1 MTKPLKE
8 SDFSSHTPMMRQYLT
23 IKAEFPHI
31 LIFYR
36 MGDFYELFFDDAR
49 KASDLLDISLT
60 ARGKT
65 GGNAIPMAG
74 VPYHAVENYLAKLV
88 ALGESVAICEQIGD
102 PATSKGPVERKV
114 VRVITPG
121 TVSDEALLTDK
132 QDNLIVAI
140 VDNQSPHAKLKTSS
154 APAFGL
160 AYLDMASGRF
170 VLTEPQTNE
179 QLQAELQ
186 RLSPAELLYSE
197 SLQDFSLIENRKGLR
212 RRPEWEFDL
221 DTAIS
226 LLNKQFDTKELT
238 GFGVDDKPL
247 GLAAAG
253 CLFQYVK
260 DTQRTALPHIR
271 SIICESANKGVVL
284 DAATRRNLE
293 LTQNL
298 QGGLDNT
305 LAAILDKSS
314 TPMGSRLLKRW
325 LHFPLRDLTVLNNR
339 HNTVSDI
346 IALDLI
352 TPIQPLLKGLGDIE
366 RIVSRIALGSARP
379 RDFARLRHA
388 LQQLPELQ
396 DQLPSGLQNESQ
408 SELPQSPV
416 NYLTT
421 IAQQS
426 QPMPQLQALLE
437 HAIIENPPVLIRDGG
452 VIAPGYNSELD
463 VLRDLS
469 DGATEFLAQLEQRE
483 KERTGIH
490 SLKVGYNRVHGFF
503 IEMSRT
509 AAVDAPDDYIRR
521 QTLKNN
527 ERFITE
533 ELKQHEEKV
542 LSAQSKFLALEK
554 SLYQELFDKVLPDLA
569 QLQQLS
575 QAIAELDVLTTF
587 AERALA
593 LNYVKPNVV
602 EKPGISIDA
611 GRHVVVEQMTKDA
624 FIANPVSLTQQR
636 KMLIITGPNMG
647 GKSTYMRQTALIV
660 LLAHIGCYVP
670 ADSATIGLVDRIFTR
685 IGASDD
691 LASGRSTFM
700 VEMTETANILHN
712 ATDKSLVL
720 LDEIGRGTSTYDGLS
735 LAWACAEML
744 ALKTK
749 AFTLFATHYFEL
761 TMLADQIPT
770 LANVHLDAMEHDDNI
785 VFMHAI
791 QEGAASKS
799 FGLQVAQLAGVPKMV
814 IKRAKQKLSELEQ
827 QQNPTLLST
836 TPVQSDAFEQL
847 SFASNEHPALTTL
860 IDTDVNEL
868 SPRQALDLLF
878 ALKEQL

>member
-1 MTKPLKE
+1 MKDL
-8 SDFSSHTPMMRQYLT
+8 SQHTPMMRQYLT
-23 IKAEFPHI
+23 IKAEFPST

-36 MGDFYELFFDDAR
+36 MGDFYELFFDDAK

-74 VPYHAVENYLAKLV
+74 VPYHSIENYLVKLV
-88 ALGESVAICEQIGD
+88 QLGESVAICEQIGD

-114 VRVITPG
+114 VRIITPG
-121 TVSDEALLTDK
+121 TVTDEALLVDR
-132 QDNLIVAI
+132 QDNLIVALFE
-140 VDNQSPHAKLKTSS
+140 NLQSNKKSS
-154 APAFGL
+154 DPQFGL
-160 AYLDMASGRF
+160 AYLDIASGRF
-170 VLTEPQTNE
+170 VLTEPQTSE

-197 SLQDFSLIENRKGLR
+197 TFSDFQLIEQYKGLR

-221 DTAIS
+221 QTAIS
-226 LLNKQFDTKELT
+226 LLNKQFGTKELS
-238 GFGVDDKPL
+238 GFGVENKSL

-260 DTQRTALPHIR
+260 DTQRTSLPHIR
-271 SIICESANKGVVL
+271 AIISESATKGVVL

-298 QGGLDNT
+298 QGGIDNT
-305 LAAILDKSS
+305 LADIIDKSS

-325 LHFPLRDLTVLNNR
+325 LHFPLRDLKILTNR
-339 HNTVSDI
+339 QNATEQI
-346 IALDLI
+346 IENELYLA
-352 TPIQPLLKGLGDIE
+352 IQPVFKGLGDIE

-379 RDFARLRHA
+379 RDFARLRFA
-388 LQQLPELQ
+388 LQQLPQLQ
-396 DQLPSGLQNESQ
+396 TILAQTEAGYIQQLSQ
-408 SELPQSPV
+408 SCLPLTNIQS
-416 NYLTT
+416 
-421 IAQQS
+421 
-426 QPMPQLQALLE
+426 LLE
-437 HAIIENPPVLIRDGG
+437 CAIIENPPVLIRDGG
-452 VIAPGYNSELD
+452 VIAPGYDAELD
-463 VLRDLS
+463 RLRDLS
-469 DGATEFLAQLEQRE
+469 QGAKNFLAELEQRE
-483 KERTGIH
+483 RDRTGIQT
-490 SLKVGYNRVHGFF
+490 LKVGYNKVHGFF
-503 IEMSRT
+503 IEISRN
-509 AAVDAPDDYIRR
+509 AANEVPDNYIRR

-533 ELKQHEEKV
+533 ELKEHEHEV
-542 LSAQSKFLALEK
+542 LSAQSQFLALEK
-554 SLYQELFDKVLPDLA
+554 RLYQALFEQILPELPR
-569 QLQQLS
+569 LQTLS

-587 AERALA
+587 AERAISLH
-593 LNYVKPNVV
+593 YVKPTLS
-602 EKPGISIDA
+602 ETAGINIDA
-611 GRHVVVEQMTKDA
+611 GRHPVVEQMTAEA
-624 FIANPVSLTQQR
+624 FIANPVVLTDQR

-660 LLAHIGCYVP
+660 LLAHVGSFVP
-670 ADSATIGLVDRIFTR
+670 ADTAHIGLVDRIFTR

-761 TMLADQIPT
+761 TLLAQNIDN
-770 LANVHLDAMEHDDNI
+770 LANVHLDAMEHDDSI
-785 VFMHAI
+785 IFMHAI

-799 FGLQVAQLAGVPKMV
+799 FGLQVAQLAGVPKGV
-814 IKRAKQKLSELEQ
+814 IKRAKQRLNELETQ
-827 QQNPTLLST
+827 QAPTILPEKSA
-836 TPVQSDAFEQL
+836 SFEQL
-847 SFASNEHPALTTL
+847 SLVADDHPA
-860 IDTDVNEL
+860 IDTLRSLDVNNL

-878 ALKEQL
+878 ELKEKI

>member
-1 MTKPLKE
+1 MTTAIKDL
-8 SDFSSHTPMMRQYLT
+8 SSHTPMMRQYLT

-36 MGDFYELFFDDAR
+36 MGDFYELFFDDAK

-121 TVSDEALLTDK
+121 TLTDEALLTDR

-140 VDNQSPHAKLKTSS
+140 VDNQSPQAKLKTSS

-170 VLTEPQTNE
+170 VLTEPQTSE

-197 SLQDFSLIENRKGLR
+197 SIQDFSLIEQRKGLR

-221 DTAIS
+221 DTAIK
-226 LLNKQFDTKELT
+226 LLNTQFETKELT

-271 SIICESANKGVVL
+271 AIICESANKGVVL

-298 QGGLDNT
+298 QGGFDNT
-305 LAAILDKSS
+305 LASILDKSS

-325 LHFPLRDLTVLNNR
+325 LHFPLRDLTVLHNR
-339 HNTVSDI
+339 QNTVSDI

-352 TPIQPLLKGLGDIE
+352 TPIQPILKGLGDIE

-396 DQLPSGLQNESQ
+396 NELQSGSQNELPSESPE
-408 SELPQSPV
+408 SAT
-416 NYLTT
+416 NYLNT

-426 QPMPQLQALLE
+426 QPMPALQGLLE

-483 KERTGIH
+483 KESTGIH
-490 SLKVGYNRVHGFF
+490 SLKVGYNKVHGFF

-509 AAVDAPDDYIRR
+509 AAANVPDNYIRR

-533 ELKQHEEKV
+533 ELKEHEHKV

-554 SLYQELFDKVLPDLA
+554 TLYQELFAKVMPDLA

-587 AERALA
+587 AERSLA
-593 LNYVKPNVV
+593 LNYVKPNLVK
-602 EKPGISIDA
+602 EAGISIDA
-611 GRHVVVEQMTKDA
+611 GRHVVVEQMTNNA
-624 FIANPVSLTQQR
+624 FIANPVLLTEQR

-670 ADSATIGLVDRIFTR
+670 ADSATIGVVDRIFTR

-712 ATDKSLVL
+712 ATDRSLVL

-761 TMLADQIPT
+761 TMLAEQIET
-770 LANVHLDAMEHDDNI
+770 LANVHLDAMEHDDKI
-785 VFMHAI
+785 VFMHAV

-799 FGLQVAQLAGVPKMV
+799 FGLQVAQLAGVPKLV
-814 IKRAKQKLSELEQ
+814 IKRAKQRLAELEQ
-827 QQNPTLLST
+827 QQAPTVLT
-836 TPVQSDAFEQL
+836 ATPIQSDAFEQL
-847 SFASNEHPALTTL
+847 SLAPDEHPVLTTL
-860 IDTDVNEL
+860 ADTDVNDL
-868 SPRQALDLLF
+868 SPRQALELLF
-878 ALKEQL
+878 SLKEHL

>member
-1 MTKPLKE
+1 
-8 SDFSSHTPMMRQYLT
+8 MMRQYLT

-36 MGDFYELFFDDAR
+36 MGDFYELFFDDAK

-121 TVSDEALLTDK
+121 TVSDEALLTDR

-140 VDNQSPHAKLKTSS
+140 VDNQSPQAKLKTNS

-170 VLTEPQTNE
+170 VLTEPQTTE

-197 SLQDFSLIENRKGLR
+197 SLQDFSLIEQRKGLR

-221 DTAIS
+221 ETATK
-226 LLNKQFDTKELT
+226 LLNKQFNTKELA
-238 GFGVDDKPL
+238 GFGVADKPL

-271 SIICESANKGVVL
+271 SIICESANTGVVL

-298 QGGLDNT
+298 QGGLENT
-305 LAAILDKSS
+305 LASILDKSS

-339 HNTVSDI
+339 QNTVNDI
-346 IALDLI
+346 IESDLI
-352 TPIQPLLKGLGDIE
+352 SPIQPILKGLGDIE
-366 RIVSRIALGSARP
+366 RIVSRIALRSARP

-388 LQQLPELQ
+388 LQQLPNLQEELVSEVSVSS
-396 DQLPSGLQNESQ
+396 PS
-408 SELPQSPV
+408 
-416 NYLTT
+416 YLNTL
-421 IAQQS
+421 AQQS
-426 QPMPQLQALLE
+426 KPMPELAALLE
-437 HAIIENPPVLIRDGG
+437 HAIVENPPVLIRDGG
-452 VIAPGYNSELD
+452 VIAPGYHSELD

-490 SLKVGYNRVHGFF
+490 SLKVGYNKVHGFF

-509 AAVDAPDDYIRR
+509 AAADVPDDYIRR

-533 ELKQHEEKV
+533 ELKEHEHKV

-554 SLYQELFDKVLPDLA
+554 VLYQELFDKVLPDLA
-569 QLQQLS
+569 ALQQLS
-575 QAIAELDVLTTF
+575 QAIAEIDVLTTF

-593 LNYVKPNVV
+593 LNYVKPSLVK
-602 EKPGISIDA
+602 EPGISIDA
-611 GRHVVVEQMTKDA
+611 GRHVVVEQMTQDA
-624 FIANPVSLTQQR
+624 FIANPVLLTEQR

-660 LLAHIGCYVP
+660 LLAHVGCFVP
-670 ADSATIGLVDRIFTR
+670 AERATIGLVDRIFTR

-761 TMLADQIPT
+761 TLLAEQIDS

-814 IKRAKQKLSELEQ
+814 IKRAKQRLSELEQ
-827 QQNPTLLST
+827 QQTPTLIAAAPL
-836 TPVQSDAFEQL
+836 QSDAFEQMSL
-847 SFASNEHPALTTL
+847 APDEHPALTTL
-860 IDTDVNEL
+860 ADTDVNDL

-878 ALKEQL
+878 AMKEQL

>member
-1 MTKPLKE
+1 
-8 SDFSSHTPMMRQYLT
+8 
-23 IKAEFPHI
+23 
-31 LIFYR
+31 
-36 MGDFYELFFDDAR
+36 MGDFYELFFDDAK

-88 ALGESVAICEQIGD
+88 QLGESVAICEQIGD

-121 TVSDEALLTDK
+121 TLSDEALLTDR

-140 VDNQSPHAKLKTSS
+140 VENHSKFKKSS
-154 APAFGL
+154 DADFGL

-170 VLTEPQTNE
+170 VITEPQTSE

-186 RLSPAELLYSE
+186 RLTPAELLFPETLNDMALVKKY
-197 SLQDFSLIENRKGLR
+197 KGLR
-212 RRPEWEFDL
+212 RRPEWEFDIE
-221 DTAIS
+221 TAIS
-226 LLNKQFDTKELT
+226 LLNKQFGTKELT
-238 GFGVDDKPL
+238 GFGVDDKLL
-247 GLAAAG
+247 GLSAAG

-271 SIICESANKGVVL
+271 AIISESASSGVVL

-298 QGGLDNT
+298 HGGTENT
-305 LAAILDKSS
+305 LAAVLDKSS

-325 LHFPLRDLTVLNNR
+325 LHFPLRDLTILNNR
-339 HNTVSDI
+339 YNAIEQILAT
-346 IALDLI
+346 DLHQE
-352 TPIQPLLKGLGDIE
+352 IQPILKGLGDIE

-379 RDFARLRHA
+379 RDFARLRYA
-388 LQQLPELQ
+388 LQQLPL
-396 DQLPSGLQNESQ
+396 LQNCILPAS
-408 SELPQSPV
+408 SGYINTLAELIQPIPV
-416 NYLTT
+416 IQN
-421 IAQQS
+421 
-426 QPMPQLQALLE
+426 LLE
-437 HAIIENPPVLIRDGG
+437 LAIVENPPVLIRDGG
-452 VIAPGYNSELD
+452 VIAPGYHQELD

-490 SLKVGYNRVHGFF
+490 SLKVGYNKVHGFF

-509 AAVDAPDDYIRR
+509 AAADVPDDYIRR

-533 ELKQHEEKV
+533 ELKEHEHKV
-542 LSAQSKFLALEK
+542 LSAQGKFLALEK
-554 SLYQELFDKVLPDLA
+554 RLYQELFDKILPELG
-569 QLQQLS
+569 QLQTLS
-575 QAIAELDVLTTF
+575 QAVAELDVLTNF
-587 AERALA
+587 AERAQT
-593 LNYVKPNVV
+593 LNYVRPVLSN
-602 EKPGISIDA
+602 ELGINIEA
-611 GRHVVVEQMTKDA
+611 GRHVVVEQMMSEA
-624 FIANPVSLTQQR
+624 FIANPVVLTEQR

-670 ADSATIGLVDRIFTR
+670 ANSAEIGMVDRIFTR

-712 ATDKSLVL
+712 ATDRSLVL

-744 ALKTK
+744 ALKTQ

-761 TMLADQIPT
+761 TLLADQITT
-770 LANVHLDAMEHDDNI
+770 LANVHLDAMEHNDNI
-785 VFMHAI
+785 IFMHAI

-799 FGLQVAQLAGVPKMV
+799 FGLQVAQLAGVPKTV
-814 IKRAKQKLSELEQ
+814 INRAKQRLSELENKQ
-827 QQNPTLLST
+827 APSILPEKSSN
-836 TPVQSDAFEQL
+836 FEQL
-847 SFASNEHPALTTL
+847 TLVADDHPALDTL
-860 IDTDVNEL
+860 RNINVDDIT
-868 SPRQALDLLF
+868 PKQALDLLF
-878 ALKEQL
+878 ELKAKL

>member
-1 MTKPLKE
+1 MTDL
-8 SDFSSHTPMMRQYLT
+8 SSHTPMMRQYLT
-23 IKAEFPHI
+23 IKAEFPNI

-36 MGDFYELFFDDAR
+36 MGDFYELFFDDAK

-88 ALGESVAICEQIGD
+88 QLGESVAICEQIGD

-121 TVSDEALLTDK
+121 TLSDEALLTDR
-132 QDNLIVAI
+132 QDNLIIAI
-140 VDNQSPHAKLKTSS
+140 VENHSTSRKS
-154 APAFGL
+154 SDPAFGL

-170 VLTEPQTNE
+170 VITEPKTSE

-186 RLSPAELLYSE
+186 RLSPAELLYPE
-197 SLQDFSLIENRKGLR
+197 TLTDISLVNQYKGLR
-212 RRPEWEFDL
+212 RRPEWEFDIE
-221 DTAIS
+221 TAIS
-226 LLNKQFDTKELT
+226 LLNKQFGTKELT
-238 GFGVDDKPL
+238 GFGVDGKLL
-247 GLAAAG
+247 GLSAAG

-271 SIICESANKGVVL
+271 AIISESANLGVVL

-298 QGGLDNT
+298 QGDTTNT
-305 LAAILDKSS
+305 LAAVLDKSS

-325 LHFPLRDLTVLNNR
+325 LHFPLRDLTTLNNR
-339 HNTVSDI
+339 HNAIEQILATELHLDI
-346 IALDLI
+346 S
-352 TPIQPLLKGLGDIE
+352 PILKGLGDIE

-379 RDFARLRHA
+379 RDFARLRYA
-388 LQQLPELQ
+388 LQQLP
-396 DQLPSGLQNESQ
+396 SLQNCIPSTASGYIATLAKLIQ
-408 SELPQSPV
+408 PIP
-416 NYLTT
+416 T
-421 IAQQS
+421 IQN
-426 QPMPQLQALLE
+426 LLE
-437 HAIIENPPVLIRDGG
+437 QAIIDSPPVLIRDGG
-452 VIAPGYNSELD
+452 VIAPGYHQELD

-483 KERTGIH
+483 KERTGIL
-490 SLKVGYNRVHGFF
+490 SLKVGYNKVHGFF

-509 AAVDAPDDYIRR
+509 AAVDVPDDYIRR

-533 ELKQHEEKV
+533 ELKEHEHKV

-554 SLYQELFDKVLPDLA
+554 SLYQALFDKILPELA
-569 QLQQLS
+569 QLQTLS
-575 QAIAELDVLTTF
+575 QAIAELDVLTNF
-587 AERALA
+587 AERAQT
-593 LNYVKPNVV
+593 LNYVKPVLVN
-602 EKPGISIDA
+602 EAGISIDA
-611 GRHVVVEQMTKDA
+611 GRHVVVEQMTSDA
-624 FIANPVSLTQQR
+624 FIANPVVLTEQR

-670 ADSATIGLVDRIFTR
+670 ADAAKIGMVDRIFTR

-712 ATDKSLVL
+712 ATDRSLVL

-744 ALKTK
+744 AIKTQ
-749 AFTLFATHYFEL
+749 AFTLFASHYFEL
-761 TMLADQIPT
+761 TLLAEQIDS
-770 LANVHLDAMEHDDNI
+770 LANVHLDAVEHGDSI
-785 VFMHAI
+785 VFMHRV

-799 FGLQVAQLAGVPKMV
+799 FGLQVAQLAGVPKAV
-814 IKRAKQKLSELEQ
+814 IQRAKQRLHELENMQ
-827 QQNPTLLST
+827 APSIMNNEPQ
-836 TPVQSDAFEQL
+836 AFEQL
-847 SFASNEHPALTTL
+847 SLMEANHPV
-860 IDTDVNEL
+860 IDELNAVDINDL
-868 SPRQALDLLF
+868 SPKMALDLLYK
-878 ALKEQL
+878 LKEQL

>member
-1 MTKPLKE
+1 MTTATKDL
-8 SDFSSHTPMMRQYLT
+8 SSHTPMMRQYLT

-36 MGDFYELFFDDAR
+36 MGDFYELFFDDAK

-121 TVSDEALLTDK
+121 TVSDEALLTDR

-140 VDNQSPHAKLKTSS
+140 VDNQSPQAKLKTSS

-170 VLTEPQTNE
+170 VLTEPQTTE

-197 SLQDFSLIENRKGLR
+197 SLQDSSLLENRKGLR

-221 DTAIS
+221 ETAIS
-226 LLNKQFDTKELT
+226 LLNKQFDTKALT

-271 SIICESANKGVVL
+271 AIVCESANKGVVL

-305 LAAILDKSS
+305 LADILDKSS

-339 HNTVSDI
+339 QNTVSDI

-352 TPIQPLLKGLGDIE
+352 TPIQPLLKSLGDIE

-379 RDFARLRHA
+379 RDFARLRYA
-388 LQQLPELQ
+388 LQQMPY
-396 DQLPSGLQNESQ
+396 LQNELQNELQ
-408 SELPQSPV
+408 SEQTESPT
-416 NYLTT
+416 NYLNT

-426 QPMPQLQALLE
+426 QPMPELQALLE
-437 HAIIENPPVLIRDGG
+437 HAVVENPPVLIRDGG
-452 VIAPGYNSELD
+452 VIAPGYNAELD

-490 SLKVGYNRVHGFF
+490 SLKVGYNKVHGFF

-509 AAVDAPDDYIRR
+509 AAVDVPDDYIRR

-533 ELKQHEEKV
+533 ELKQHENKV

-554 SLYQELFDKVLPDLA
+554 VLYQELFDKVLPDLA

-593 LNYVKPNVV
+593 LNYVKPNLV
-602 EKPGISIDA
+602 EEPGISIDA
-611 GRHVVVEQMTKDA
+611 GRHVVVEQMTNDA
-624 FIANPVSLTQQR
+624 FIANPVLLTEQR

-670 ADSATIGLVDRIFTR
+670 ADNATIGLVDRIFTR

-761 TMLADQIPT
+761 TLLAEQIAT

-785 VFMHAI
+785 VFMHAV

-799 FGLQVAQLAGVPKMV
+799 FGLQVAQLAGVPKTV
-814 IKRAKQKLSELEQ
+814 IKRAKQRLSELEQ
-827 QQNPTLLST
+827 QQSPSIQ
-836 TPVQSDAFEQL
+836 PAPIQGDAFEQL
-847 SFASNEHPALTTL
+847 SLAPDEHTVLTTL
-860 IDTDVNEL
+860 HDTDVNEL

-878 ALKEQL
+878 SLKEQL

>member
-1 MTKPLKE
+1 MTDL
-8 SDFSSHTPMMRQYLT
+8 SQHTPMMRQYLT
-23 IKAEFPHI
+23 IKAEFPNI

-36 MGDFYELFFDDAR
+36 MGDFYELFFDDAK

-88 ALGESVAICEQIGD
+88 QLGESVAICEQIGD

-114 VRVITPG
+114 VRIITPG
-121 TVSDEALLTDK
+121 TVSDEALLMDR

-140 VDNQSPHAKLKTSS
+140 AENNSRSKKGSDPS
-154 APAFGL
+154 FGL
-160 AYLDMASGRF
+160 AYLDMTSGRF
-170 VLTEPQTNE
+170 VITEAQTNE

-186 RLSPAELLYSE
+186 RLAPAELLYPE
-197 SLQDFSLIENRKGLR
+197 TFSSAVDLKLYKGLR

-221 DTAIS
+221 ETSIS
-226 LLNKQFDTKELT
+226 LLNSQFGTKELT
-238 GFGVDDKPL
+238 GFGVSDKPL
-247 GLAAAG
+247 GLSAAG

-271 SIICESANKGVVL
+271 AIISESASAGVVL

-305 LAAILDKSS
+305 LAEILDKTS

-325 LHFPLRDLTVLNNR
+325 LHFPLRDLTVLTNR
-339 HNTVSDI
+339 QNAIEQLIDTDLHLDI
-346 IALDLI
+346 QSIF
-352 TPIQPLLKGLGDIE
+352 KGLGDIE
-366 RIVSRIALGSARP
+366 RIVSRVALGSARP
-379 RDFARLRHA
+379 RDFARLRFT
-388 LQQLPELQ
+388 LQALPELKSILSSCDTGYVQ
-396 DQLPSGLQNESQ
+396 SLSQLLQ
-408 SELPQSPV
+408 PIP
-416 NYLTT
+416 T
-421 IAQQS
+421 IQT
-426 QPMPQLQALLE
+426 LLE
-437 HAIIENPPVLIRDGG
+437 QAIIDNPPVLIRDGG
-452 VIAPGYNSELD
+452 VIAKGYNAELD

-469 DGATEFLAQLEQRE
+469 EGATEFLAQLEQKE
-483 KERTGIH
+483 KERTGIQ
-490 SLKVGYNRVHGFF
+490 SLKVGYNKVHGFF
-503 IEMSRT
+503 IEMSR
-509 AAVDAPDDYIRR
+509 AAANDVPDNYIRR

-533 ELKQHEEKV
+533 ELKAHEQKV
-542 LSAQSKFLALEK
+542 LSAQSQFLSLEK
-554 SLYQELFDKVLPDLA
+554 SLYQTLFEKIMPELA
-569 QLQQLS
+569 RLQSLS
-575 QAIAELDVLTTF
+575 QAIAELDVLTNL
-587 AERALA
+587 AERAIT
-593 LNYVKPNVV
+593 LNYVKPELV
-602 EKPGISIDA
+602 KQPGITIDA
-611 GRHVVVEQMTKDA
+611 GRHPVVEQMTSDA
-624 FIANPVSLTQQR
+624 FIANPVLLAEQR
-636 KMLIITGPNMG
+636 RMLIITGPNMG

-660 LLAHIGCYVP
+660 LLAHIGCFVP
-670 ADSATIGLVDRIFTR
+670 ANAAKIGLVDRIFTR

-761 TMLADQIPT
+761 TLLAQEIAT
-770 LANVHLDAMEHDDNI
+770 LANVHLDAMEHEDNI
-785 VFMHAI
+785 VFMHAV

-799 FGLQVAQLAGVPKMV
+799 FGLQVAQLAGVPKAV
-814 IKRAKQKLSELEQ
+814 INRAKQRLKELENQ
-827 QQNPTLLST
+827 QAPSIL
-836 TPVQSDAFEQL
+836 PVQSDRFEQL
-847 SFASNEHPALTTL
+847 SLVADDHPALDTL
-860 IDTDVNEL
+860 RNIDVNDL
-868 SPRQALDLLF
+868 SPKQALDLLF
-878 ALKEQL
+878 EVKKLL

>member
-1 MTKPLKE
+1 MTTATQ
-8 SDFSSHTPMMRQYLT
+8 DFSSHTPMMRQYLT
-23 IKAEFPHI
+23 IKAEFPNI

-36 MGDFYELFFDDAR
+36 MGDFYELFFDDAK

-88 ALGESVAICEQIGD
+88 KLGESIAICEQIGD

-114 VRVITPG
+114 VRIITPG
-121 TVSDEALLTDK
+121 TVSDEALLSDR

-140 VDNQSPHAKLKTSS
+140 AENNSRSKKASDPS
-154 APAFGL
+154 FGL
-160 AYLDMASGRF
+160 AYLDMTSGRF
-170 VLTEPQTNE
+170 VITEPQTSE

-186 RLSPAELLYSE
+186 RLSPAELLYPETLSTTQFVE
-197 SLQDFSLIENRKGLR
+197 QYKGLR
-212 RRPEWEFDL
+212 RRPEWEFDVETSL
-221 DTAIS
+221 S
-226 LLNKQFDTKELT
+226 LLNKQFGTKELT
-238 GFGVDDKPL
+238 GFGVDDKLL
-247 GLAAAG
+247 GISAAG

-271 SIICESANKGVVL
+271 AIVCESASSGVVL

-305 LAAILDKSS
+305 LASILDKSA

-325 LHFPLRDLTVLNNR
+325 LHFPLRDLAILANR
-339 HNTVSDI
+339 QDAIEQI
-346 IALDLI
+346 ISTDLHLDAQ
-352 TPIQPLLKGLGDIE
+352 PILKGFGDIE

-379 RDFARLRHA
+379 RDFARLRNA
-388 LQQLPELQ
+388 LQALPELQ
-396 DQLPSGLQNESQ
+396 IILSACTTGYVKALAKTMAPIPEIQN
-408 SELPQSPV
+408 
-416 NYLTT
+416 
-421 IAQQS
+421 
-426 QPMPQLQALLE
+426 LLE
-437 HAIIENPPVLIRDGG
+437 QSIVNNPPVLIRDGG
-452 VIAPGYNSELD
+452 VIAPGYNQELD

-483 KERTGIH
+483 KQRTGIH
-490 SLKVGYNRVHGFF
+490 SLKVGYNKVHGFF
-503 IEMSRT
+503 IEISRS
-509 AAVDAPDDYIRR
+509 AASEVPSNYIRR

-533 ELKQHEEKV
+533 ELKEHEHKV

-554 SLYQELFDKVLPDLA
+554 RLYQELFDKILPELA
-569 QLQQLS
+569 QLQTLS
-575 QAIAELDVLTTF
+575 QAIAEFDVLSNF
-587 AERALA
+587 AERSIS
-593 LNYVKPNVV
+593 LNYVKPELVNTA
-602 EKPGISIDA
+602 GINIDA
-611 GRHVVVEQMTKDA
+611 GRHPVVEQMTSDA
-624 FIANPVSLTQQR
+624 FIANPTALTEQR

-660 LLAHIGCYVP
+660 LLAHIGCFVP
-670 ADSATIGLVDRIFTR
+670 ADAAQIGLVDRIFTR

-761 TMLADQIPT
+761 TLLAQEISS
-770 LANVHLDAMEHDDNI
+770 LVNVHLDAMEHDDNI
-785 VFMHAI
+785 IFMHAV

-814 IKRAKQKLSELEQ
+814 INRAKQRLLELENQ
-827 QQNPTLLST
+827 ESPSILSAQT
-836 TPVQSDAFEQL
+836 ENFQQL
-847 SFASNEHPALTTL
+847 SLVADDHPALET
-860 IDTDVNEL
+860 IRNIDVNDL
-868 SPRQALDLLF
+868 SPKQALDLLF
-878 ALKEQL
+878 ELKSKL

>member
-1 MTKPLKE
+1 MTTATKDL
-8 SDFSSHTPMMRQYLT
+8 SSHTPMMRQYLT

-36 MGDFYELFFDDAR
+36 MGDFYELFFDDAK

-121 TVSDEALLTDK
+121 TVSDEALLTDR

-140 VDNQSPHAKLKTSS
+140 VDNQSPKAKLKTSS

-170 VLTEPQTNE
+170 VLTEPQTTE

-197 SLQDFSLIENRKGLR
+197 SLQDSSLLENRKGLR

-221 DTAIS
+221 ETAIS
-226 LLNKQFDTKELT
+226 LLNKQFDTKALT

-271 SIICESANKGVVL
+271 AIVCESANKGVVL

-305 LAAILDKSS
+305 LADILDKSS

-339 HNTVSDI
+339 QNTVSDI

-352 TPIQPLLKGLGDIE
+352 TPIQPLLKSLGDIE

-379 RDFARLRHA
+379 RDFARLRYA
-388 LQQLPELQ
+388 LQQMPY
-396 DQLPSGLQNESQ
+396 LQNELQNELQ
-408 SELPQSPV
+408 SEQTESPT
-416 NYLTT
+416 NYLNT

-426 QPMPQLQALLE
+426 QPMPELQALLE
-437 HAIIENPPVLIRDGG
+437 HAVVENPPVLIRDGG
-452 VIAPGYNSELD
+452 VIAPGYNAELD

-490 SLKVGYNRVHGFF
+490 SLKVGYNKVHGFF

-509 AAVDAPDDYIRR
+509 AAVDVPDDYIRR

-533 ELKQHEEKV
+533 ELKQHENKV

-554 SLYQELFDKVLPDLA
+554 VLYQELFDKVLPDLA

-593 LNYVKPNVV
+593 LNYVKPNLV
-602 EKPGISIDA
+602 EEPGISIDA
-611 GRHVVVEQMTKDA
+611 GRHVVVEQMTNDA
-624 FIANPVSLTQQR
+624 FIANPVLLTEQR

-670 ADSATIGLVDRIFTR
+670 ADNATIGLVDRIFTR

-761 TMLADQIPT
+761 TMLAEQIST

-785 VFMHAI
+785 VFMHAV

-799 FGLQVAQLAGVPKMV
+799 FGLQVAQLAGVPKTV
-814 IKRAKQKLSELEQ
+814 IKRAKQRLSELEQ
-827 QQNPTLLST
+827 QQSPSIQ
-836 TPVQSDAFEQL
+836 PASIQSDAFEQL
-847 SFASNEHPALTTL
+847 SLAPDEHSVLTTL
-860 IDTDVNEL
+860 HDTDINEL

-878 ALKEQL
+878 SLKEQL

>member
-1 MTKPLKE
+1 MTTAIQ
-8 SDFSSHTPMMRQYLT
+8 DFSTHTPMMRQYLT

-36 MGDFYELFFDDAR
+36 MGDFYELFFDDAK

-88 ALGESVAICEQIGD
+88 LLGESVAICEQIGD

-114 VRVITPG
+114 VRIITPG
-121 TVSDEALLTDK
+121 TVSDEALLTDR

-140 VDNQSPHAKLKTSS
+140 AENNSRSKKASDPS
-154 APAFGL
+154 FGL
-160 AYLDMASGRF
+160 AYLDMTSGRF
-170 VLTEPQTNE
+170 VITEPQTSE

-186 RLSPAELLYSE
+186 RLSPAELLYPETLSTMQYVE
-197 SLQDFSLIENRKGLR
+197 KYKGLR
-212 RRPEWEFDL
+212 RRPEWEFDIETSL
-221 DTAIS
+221 A
-226 LLNKQFDTKELT
+226 LLNKQFGTKELT
-238 GFGVDDKPL
+238 GFGVDNKLL
-247 GLAAAG
+247 GISAAG

-271 SIICESANKGVVL
+271 AIVSESANSGVVL

-298 QGGLDNT
+298 QGGIDNT
-305 LAAILDKSS
+305 LAAILDKSA

-325 LHFPLRDLTVLNNR
+325 LHFPLRDLTILTNR
-339 HNTVSDI
+339 QNAIEQI
-346 IALDLI
+346 ISTDLHLD
-352 TPIQPLLKGLGDIE
+352 TQPILKGFGDIE

-379 RDFARLRHA
+379 RDFARLRTT
-388 LQQLPELQ
+388 LQSLPELQ
-396 DQLPSGLQNESQ
+396 SHLSTYTTGYVKTLA
-408 SELPQSPV
+408 ELM
-416 NYLTT
+416 
-421 IAQQS
+421 A
-426 QPMPQLQALLE
+426 PMPKIQHLLE
-437 HAIIENPPVLIRDGG
+437 QAIVDNPPVLIRDGG
-452 VIAPGYNSELD
+452 VIAPGYHQELD

-503 IEMSRT
+503 IEISRS
-509 AAVDAPDDYIRR
+509 AANDVPDNYIRR

-533 ELKQHEEKV
+533 ELKEHEHKV

-554 SLYQELFDKVLPDLA
+554 RLYQELFDQVLPELA
-569 QLQQLS
+569 QLQTLS
-575 QAIAELDVLTTF
+575 QATAEFDVLTNF
-587 AERALA
+587 AERSIS
-593 LNYVKPNVV
+593 LNYVKPELV
-602 EKPGISIDA
+602 EATGINIDA
-611 GRHVVVEQMTKDA
+611 GRHPVVEQMTSDA
-624 FIANPVSLTQQR
+624 FIANPTVLTEQR

-660 LLAHIGCYVP
+660 LLAHIGCFVP
-670 ADSATIGLVDRIFTR
+670 ADAAKIGLVDRIFTR

-761 TMLADQIPT
+761 TMLAQEIST
-770 LANVHLDAMEHDDNI
+770 LENVHLDAMEHDDNI
-785 VFMHAI
+785 IFMHAI

-814 IKRAKQKLSELEQ
+814 INRAKQRLLELENQ
-827 QQNPTLLST
+827 ETPSIL
-836 TPVQSDAFEQL
+836 PVQDENFQQL
-847 SFASNEHPALTTL
+847 SLVVDDHPALDTL
-860 IDTDVNEL
+860 RSIDVNDL
-868 SPRQALDLLF
+868 SPKKALDLLF
-878 ALKEQL
+878 ELKEKL

>member
-1 MTKPLKE
+1 
-8 SDFSSHTPMMRQYLT
+8 MMRQYLT

-36 MGDFYELFFDDAR
+36 MGDFYELFFDDAK

-88 ALGESVAICEQIGD
+88 SLGESVAICEQVGD

-121 TVSDEALLTDK
+121 TVSDEALLTDR

-140 VDNQSPHAKLKTSS
+140 VDNQSPQAKLKTSS

-170 VLTEPQTNE
+170 VLTEPQTSE

-197 SLQDFSLIENRKGLR
+197 SIEDFSLIEQRKGLR

-221 DTAIS
+221 ETATN
-226 LLNKQFDTKELT
+226 LLNKQFNTKELT
-238 GFGVDDKPL
+238 GFGVADKPL

-271 SIICESANKGVVL
+271 SIICESANTGVVL

-298 QGGLDNT
+298 HGGLENT
-305 LAAILDKSS
+305 LASVLDKSS

-339 HNTVSDI
+339 QNTVSDI
-346 IALDLI
+346 IELDLI
-352 TPIQPLLKGLGDIE
+352 SAVQPLLKGLGDIE

-396 DQLPSGLQNESQ
+396 GELATSQPS
-408 SELPQSPV
+408 
-416 NYLTT
+416 YLHTLS
-421 IAQQS
+421 QQS
-426 QPMPQLQALLE
+426 QPIPELQALLE
-437 HAIIENPPVLIRDGG
+437 HAIVDNPPVLIRDGG

-483 KERTGIH
+483 KDRTGIH
-490 SLKVGYNRVHGFF
+490 SLKVGYNKVHGFF

-509 AAVDAPDDYIRR
+509 AAVDVPDDYIRR

-533 ELKQHEEKV
+533 ELKQHEHKV
-542 LSAQSKFLALEK
+542 LSAQSQFLALEK
-554 SLYQELFDKVLPDLA
+554 TLYQELFEKVLPDLA
-569 QLQQLS
+569 KLQQLS

-593 LNYVKPNVV
+593 LNYVKPTLV
-602 EKPGISIDA
+602 EEAGISIDA
-611 GRHVVVEQMTKDA
+611 GRHVVVEQMTSDA
-624 FIANPVSLTQQR
+624 FIANPVLLTDQR

-660 LLAHIGCYVP
+660 LLAHVGCFVP
-670 ADSATIGLVDRIFTR
+670 AESATIGLVDRIFTR

-761 TMLADQIPT
+761 TLLAEQIDS

-814 IKRAKQKLSELEQ
+814 IKRAKQRLSELEQ
-827 QQNPTLLST
+827 QQTPTLISA
-836 TPVQSDAFEQL
+836 TPLQSDAFEQL
-847 SFASNEHPALTTL
+847 TLAPDEHPALATL
-860 IDTDVNEL
+860 ADTDVNDL

-878 ALKEQL
+878 AMKEQL

>member
-1 MTKPLKE
+1 MTTAIKDL
-8 SDFSSHTPMMRQYLT
+8 SSHTPMMRQYLT

-36 MGDFYELFFDDAR
+36 MGDFYELFFDDAK

-121 TVSDEALLTDK
+121 TLSDEALLTDR

-140 VDNQSPHAKLKTSS
+140 VDNQSPQAKLKTSS

-170 VLTEPQTNE
+170 VLTEPQTSE

-197 SLQDFSLIENRKGLR
+197 SIQDFSLIEQRKGLR

-221 DTAIS
+221 DTAIK
-226 LLNKQFDTKELT
+226 LLNTQFETKELT

-271 SIICESANKGVVL
+271 AIICESANKGVVL

-298 QGGLDNT
+298 QGGFENT
-305 LAAILDKSS
+305 LASILDKSS

-325 LHFPLRDLTVLNNR
+325 LHFPLRDLTVLHNR
-339 HNTVSDI
+339 QNTVSDI

-352 TPIQPLLKGLGDIE
+352 TPVQPILKGLGDIE

-396 DQLPSGLQNESQ
+396 SELQTGSQNELPSESA
-408 SELPQSPV
+408 P
-416 NYLTT
+416 NYLST

-426 QPMPQLQALLE
+426 QPMPALQGLLE
-437 HAIIENPPVLIRDGG
+437 HAIIDNPPVLIRDGG

-483 KERTGIH
+483 KESTGIH
-490 SLKVGYNRVHGFF
+490 SLKVGYNKVHGFF

-509 AAVDAPDDYIRR
+509 AAANVPDNYIRR

-533 ELKQHEEKV
+533 ELKEHEHKV

-554 SLYQELFDKVLPDLA
+554 TLYQELFAKVMPDLA

-587 AERALA
+587 AERSLT
-593 LNYVKPNVV
+593 LNYIKPNLVK
-602 EKPGISIDA
+602 EAGISIDA
-611 GRHVVVEQMTKDA
+611 GRHVVVEQMTNNA
-624 FIANPVSLTQQR
+624 FIANPVLLTEQR

-670 ADSATIGLVDRIFTR
+670 ADSATIGVVDRIFTR

-712 ATDKSLVL
+712 ATDRSLVL

-761 TMLADQIPT
+761 TMLAEQIET
-770 LANVHLDAMEHDDNI
+770 LANVHLDAMEHDDKI
-785 VFMHAI
+785 VFMHAV

-799 FGLQVAQLAGVPKMV
+799 FGLQVAQLAGVPKLV
-814 IKRAKQKLSELEQ
+814 IKRAKQRLAELEQ
-827 QQNPTLLST
+827 QQAPTVLT
-836 TPVQSDAFEQL
+836 ATPIQSDAFEQL
-847 SFASNEHPALTTL
+847 SLAPDEHPILTTL
-860 IDTDVNEL
+860 ADTDVNDL
-868 SPRQALDLLF
+868 SPRQALELLF
-878 ALKEQL
+878 SLKEQL

>member
-1 MTKPLKE
+1 MTDL
-8 SDFSSHTPMMRQYLT
+8 SSHTPMMRQYLT
-23 IKAEFPHI
+23 IKAEFPNI

-36 MGDFYELFFDDAR
+36 MGDFYELFFDDAK

-140 VDNQSPHAKLKTSS
+140 VDNQSAHTKLKSS
-154 APAFGL
+154 STPAFGL

-221 DTAIS
+221 DTAMN
-226 LLNKQFDTKELT
+226 LLNKQFDTKVLT

-271 SIICESANKGVVL
+271 AIICESANKGVLL

-305 LAAILDKSS
+305 LATILDKSS

-325 LHFPLRDLTVLNNR
+325 VHFPLQDLTVLNNR

-352 TPIQPLLKGLGDIE
+352 TPIQPLLKGLGDVE
-366 RIVSRIALGSARP
+366 RIISRIALGSARP

-396 DQLPSGLQNESQ
+396 SELHNESQ
-408 SELPQSPV
+408 GELTQSPT
-416 NYLTT
+416 NYLMT

-426 QPMPQLQALLE
+426 QPIPQLQALLE
-437 HAIIENPPVLIRDGG
+437 HAIVDNPPVLIRDGG

-509 AAVDAPDDYIRR
+509 AAVDVPNDYIRR

-554 SLYQELFDKVLPDLA
+554 VLYQELFDKVLPDLA

-593 LNYVKPNVV
+593 LNYVKPNLV

-770 LANVHLDAMEHDDNI
+770 LANVHLDAMEHHDNI

-827 QQNPTLLST
+827 QQTPMLLAT
-836 TPVQSDAFEQL
+836 TPAPNDTFEQL

>member
-1 MTKPLKE
+1 MTTTTQDL
-8 SDFSSHTPMMRQYLT
+8 SSHTPMMRQYLT
-23 IKAEFPHI
+23 IKAEFPNI

-36 MGDFYELFFDDAR
+36 MGDFYELFFDDAK
-49 KASDLLDISLT
+49 KAADLLDISLT

-88 ALGESVAICEQIGD
+88 QLGESVAICEQIGD

-114 VRVITPG
+114 VRIITPG
-121 TVSDEALLTDK
+121 TVSDEALLSDR

-140 VDNQSPHAKLKTSS
+140 TENNAKSKKASDPS
-154 APAFGL
+154 FGL
-160 AYLDMASGRF
+160 AYLDMTSGRF
-170 VLTEPQTNE
+170 VITEPQTSE

-197 SLQDFSLIENRKGLR
+197 TLSSLQHVDQYKGLR

-221 DTAIS
+221 ETSVA
-226 LLNKQFDTKELT
+226 LLNKQFGTKELT
-238 GFGVDDKPL
+238 GFGVDDKLL
-247 GLAAAG
+247 GLSAAG

-271 SIICESANKGVVL
+271 AIICESATSGVVL

-298 QGGLDNT
+298 QGGVDNT
-305 LAAILDKSS
+305 LAAILDYAA

-325 LHFPLRDLTVLNNR
+325 LHFPLRDLSIL
-339 HNTVSDI
+339 SDRQNAIEQI
-346 IALDLI
+346 ISTDLHI
-352 TPIQPLLKGLGDIE
+352 DAKPILKGFGDIE

-379 RDFARLRHA
+379 RDFARLRNT
-388 LQQLPELQ
+388 LQSLPELQ
-396 DQLPSGLQNESQ
+396 
-408 SELPQSPV
+408 
-416 NYLTT
+416 NYLSASANTGYVNT
-421 IAQQS
+421 LAKLMAPIPSIQE
-426 QPMPQLQALLE
+426 LLE
-437 HAIIENPPVLIRDGG
+437 KALVDNLPVLIRDGG
-452 VIAPGYNSELD
+452 VIAPGYHEELD

-490 SLKVGYNRVHGFF
+490 SLKVGYNKVHGFF

-509 AAVDAPDDYIRR
+509 AANDVPDDYIRR

-533 ELKQHEEKV
+533 ELKEHEHKV
-542 LSAQSKFLALEK
+542 LSAQGKFLALEK
-554 SLYQELFDKVLPDLA
+554 RLYQELFDLVLPELA
-569 QLQQLS
+569 RLQTLS
-575 QAIAELDVLTTF
+575 QAIAEFDVLTNF
-587 AERALA
+587 AERSIT
-593 LNYVKPNVV
+593 LNYVKPTLVNAT
-602 EKPGISIDA
+602 GIEIDA
-611 GRHVVVEQMTKDA
+611 GRHPVVEQMTNNT
-624 FIANPVSLTQQR
+624 FIANPILLTEQR

-660 LLAHIGCYVP
+660 LLAHIGCFVP
-670 ADSATIGLVDRIFTR
+670 ANSAKIGLVDRIFTR

-712 ATDKSLVL
+712 ATEKSLVL

-761 TMLADQIPT
+761 TLLAQEIPT
-770 LANVHLDAMEHDDNI
+770 LANVHLDAMEHDDSI
-785 VFMHAI
+785 IFMHAV
-791 QEGAASKS
+791 QEGPASKS

-814 IKRAKQKLSELEQ
+814 IKRAKQRLVELENQ
-827 QQNPTLLST
+827 EVASILP
-836 TPVQSDAFEQL
+836 PQSDNFQQL
-847 SFASNEHPALTTL
+847 ALVADEHPAIDTL
-860 IDTDVNEL
+860 RNTDVNDL
-868 SPRQALDLLF
+868 SPKQALDLLF
-878 ALKEQL
+878 DLKTKL

>member
-1 MTKPLKE
+1 MNKPLKE
-8 SDFSSHTPMMRQYLT
+8 SDITSHTPMMRQYLT
-23 IKAEFPHI
+23 IKADFPDI

-36 MGDFYELFFDDAR
+36 MGDFYELFFDDAK

-88 ALGESVAICEQIGD
+88 QLGESVAICEQIGD
-102 PATSKGPVERKV
+102 PATSKGPVDRKV

-121 TVSDEALLTDK
+121 TLSDEALLTDR

-140 VDNQSPHAKLKTSS
+140 VENHSKSRKRTDAD
-154 APAFGL
+154 FGL

-170 VLTEPQTNE
+170 VITEPKTSE

-186 RLSPAELLYSE
+186 RLTPAELLYPE
-197 SLQDFSLIENRKGLR
+197 TFTDIKLIKQYKGLR
-212 RRPEWEFDL
+212 RRPEWEFDIE
-221 DTAIS
+221 TAIS
-226 LLNKQFDTKELT
+226 LLNKQFGTKELT
-238 GFGVDDKPL
+238 GFGVDDKSL
-247 GLAAAG
+247 GLSAGG

-271 SIICESANKGVVL
+271 AIISESASLGVVL

-298 QGGLDNT
+298 HGGTDNT
-305 LAAILDKSS
+305 LAAVLDKSS

-325 LHFPLRDLTVLNNR
+325 LHFPLRDLTTLNNR
-339 HNTVSDI
+339 HNA
-346 IALDLI
+346 IAKILATDLHHD
-352 TPIQPLLKGLGDIE
+352 IQPILKGLGDTE

-379 RDFARLRHA
+379 RDFARLRYA
-388 LQQLPELQ
+388 LQQLPLLQ
-396 DQLPSGLQNESQ
+396 SYILPASSGYINTLAKLIQ
-408 SELPQSPV
+408 PIPV
-416 NYLTT
+416 ILN
-421 IAQQS
+421 
-426 QPMPQLQALLE
+426 LLE
-437 HAIIENPPVLIRDGG
+437 QAIIENPPVLIRDGG
-452 VIAPGYNSELD
+452 VIAPGYHQELD
-463 VLRDLS
+463 ILRDLS

-490 SLKVGYNRVHGFF
+490 SLKVGYNKVHGFF

-509 AAVDAPDDYIRR
+509 AAANVPDDYIRR

-533 ELKQHEEKV
+533 ELKEHEHKV

-554 SLYQELFDKVLPDLA
+554 RLYQELFDQILPELG
-569 QLQQLS
+569 QLQTLS
-575 QAIAELDVLTTF
+575 QTIAELDVLTNF
-587 AERALA
+587 AERAQT
-593 LNYVKPNVV
+593 LNYVQPVLSK
-602 EKPGISIDA
+602 EAGINIEA
-611 GRHVVVEQMTKDA
+611 GRHVVVEQMTSEA
-624 FIANPVSLTQQR
+624 FIANPIILTEQR

-670 ADSATIGLVDRIFTR
+670 ADSANIGIVDRIFTR

-712 ATDKSLVL
+712 ATERSLVL

-744 ALKTK
+744 ALKTQ

-761 TMLADQIPT
+761 TLLADQIKT
-770 LANVHLDAMEHDDNI
+770 LANVHLDAMEHNDNI
-785 VFMHAI
+785 IFMHAI

-799 FGLQVAQLAGVPKMV
+799 FGLQVAQLAGVPKTV
-814 IKRAKQKLSELEQ
+814 INRAKQRLSELESKQ
-827 QQNPTLLST
+827 IPSTL
-836 TPVQSDAFEQL
+836 PEQSSNFEPL
-847 SFASNEHPALTTL
+847 NIMPDDHPALETL
-860 IDTDVNEL
+860 RNIDIDDIT
-868 SPRQALDLLF
+868 PKQALDLLF
-878 ALKEQL
+878 ELKAKL

>member
-1 MTKPLKE
+1 MTTAIKDL
-8 SDFSSHTPMMRQYLT
+8 SSHTPMMRQYLT
-23 IKAEFPHI
+23 IKAEFPNI

-36 MGDFYELFFDDAR
+36 MGDFYELFFDDAK

-121 TVSDEALLTDK
+121 TVSDEALLTDR

-140 VDNQSPHAKLKTSS
+140 VDNQSPQAKLKTNS

-170 VLTEPQTNE
+170 VLTEPQTSE

-197 SLQDFSLIENRKGLR
+197 SLQDFSLIEQRKGLR

-221 DTAIS
+221 DTAIK
-226 LLNKQFDTKELT
+226 LLNTQFETKELT

-271 SIICESANKGVVL
+271 AIICESANKGVVL

-298 QGGLDNT
+298 QGGFDNT
-305 LAAILDKSS
+305 LASILDKSS

-339 HNTVSDI
+339 QNTVSDI

-352 TPIQPLLKGLGDIE
+352 TPIQPILKGLGDIE

-396 DQLPSGLQNESQ
+396 NELQSGSQNELPSES
-408 SELPQSPV
+408 SNSAT
-416 NYLTT
+416 NYLNT

-426 QPMPQLQALLE
+426 QPMPALQGLLE

-469 DGATEFLAQLEQRE
+469 DGATEFLKQLEQRE

-490 SLKVGYNRVHGFF
+490 SLKVGYNKVHGFF

-509 AAVDAPDDYIRR
+509 AAANVPDNYIRR

-533 ELKQHEEKV
+533 ELKEHEHKV

-554 SLYQELFDKVLPDLA
+554 TLYQELFAKVMPDLA
-569 QLQQLS
+569 QLQHLS

-587 AERALA
+587 AERSLA
-593 LNYVKPNVV
+593 LNYVKPSLVA
-602 EKPGISIDA
+602 EAGISIDA
-611 GRHVVVEQMTKDA
+611 GRHVVVEQMTNNA
-624 FIANPVSLTQQR
+624 FIANPVLLTEQR

-670 ADSATIGLVDRIFTR
+670 ADSATIGVVDRIFTR

-712 ATDKSLVL
+712 ATDRSLVL

-761 TMLADQIPT
+761 TMLAEQIET
-770 LANVHLDAMEHDDNI
+770 LANVHLDAMEHDDKI
-785 VFMHAI
+785 VFMHAV

-799 FGLQVAQLAGVPKMV
+799 FGLQVAQLAGVPKLV
-814 IKRAKQKLSELEQ
+814 IKRAKQRLAELEQ
-827 QQNPTLLST
+827 QQAPTVLT
-836 TPVQSDAFEQL
+836 ATPIQSDVFEQL
-847 SFASNEHPALTTL
+847 SLAPDEHPVLTTL
-860 IDTDVNEL
+860 ADTDVNDL
-868 SPRQALDLLF
+868 SPRQALELLF
-878 ALKEQL
+878 SLKEQL

>member
-1 MTKPLKE
+1 MTDL
-8 SDFSSHTPMMRQYLT
+8 SQHTPMMRQYLT
-23 IKAEFPHI
+23 IKAEFPNI

-36 MGDFYELFFDDAR
+36 MGDFYELFFDDAK

-88 ALGESVAICEQIGD
+88 QLGESVAICEQIGD

-114 VRVITPG
+114 VRIITPG
-121 TVSDEALLTDK
+121 TISDEALLSDR

-140 VDNQSPHAKLKTSS
+140 AENNARSKKASDPS
-154 APAFGL
+154 FGL
-160 AYLDMASGRF
+160 AYLDMTSGRF
-170 VLTEPQTNE
+170 VITEPQTSE

-197 SLQDFSLIENRKGLR
+197 TLSTLEYVKQYKGLR
-212 RRPEWEFDL
+212 RRPEWEFDVETSL
-221 DTAIS
+221 A
-226 LLNKQFDTKELT
+226 LLNKQFGTKELT
-238 GFGVDDKPL
+238 GFGVSDKLL
-247 GLAAAG
+247 GLSAAG

-271 SIICESANKGVVL
+271 AIVCESASLGVVL

-298 QGGLDNT
+298 QGGFENT
-305 LAAILDKSS
+305 LASILDKSS

-325 LHFPLRDLTVLNNR
+325 LHFPLRDLTILTNR
-339 HNTVSDI
+339 QNAIEQI
-346 IALDLI
+346 ITTDLHLDVQ
-352 TPIQPLLKGLGDIE
+352 PILKGLGDIE

-379 RDFARLRHA
+379 RDFARLRNT
-388 LQQLPELQ
+388 LQALPELQ
-396 DQLPSGLQNESQ
+396 STLSSCNTGY
-408 SELPQSPV
+408 V
-416 NYLTT
+416 
-421 IAQQS
+421 
-426 QPMPQLQALLE
+426 QALAQLMTPIPAIQNLLE
-437 HAIIENPPVLIRDGG
+437 QAIVDNPPVLIRDGG
-452 VIAPGYNSELD
+452 VIAPGYHQELD

-469 DGATEFLAQLEQRE
+469 DGATEFLAQLEQKE

-490 SLKVGYNRVHGFF
+490 SLKVGYNKVHGFF

-509 AAVDAPDDYIRR
+509 AANNVPSNYIRR

-533 ELKQHEEKV
+533 ELKEHEHKV
-542 LSAQSKFLALEK
+542 LSAQGKFLALEK
-554 SLYQELFDKVLPDLA
+554 RLYQELFDKVLPELA
-569 QLQQLS
+569 QLQTLS
-575 QAIAELDVLTTF
+575 QAIAELDVLANF
-587 AERALA
+587 AERAIS
-593 LNYVKPNVV
+593 LNYVKPELV
-602 EKPGISIDA
+602 KKSGINIDG
-611 GRHVVVEQMTKDA
+611 GRHPVVEQMTHDA
-624 FIANPVSLTQQR
+624 FIANPVVLTDQR

-660 LLAHIGCYVP
+660 LLAHIGCFVP
-670 ADSATIGLVDRIFTR
+670 ADAAKIGLVDRIFTR

-712 ATDKSLVL
+712 ATDRSLVL

-761 TMLADQIPT
+761 TLLAQEIST

-785 VFMHAI
+785 VFMHAV

-799 FGLQVAQLAGVPKMV
+799 FGLQVAQLAGVPKTV
-814 IKRAKQKLSELEQ
+814 INRAKQRLLELENQ
-827 QQNPTLLST
+827 QAPSIL
-836 TPVQSDAFEQL
+836 PAQSDSFQQL
-847 SFASNEHPALTTL
+847 SLVADDHPALDTL
-860 IDTDVNEL
+860 RNIDVNDL
-868 SPRQALDLLF
+868 SPKQALDLLF
-878 ALKEQL
+878 ELKAKL

>member
-1 MTKPLKE
+1 MQDLSK
-8 SDFSSHTPMMRQYLT
+8 HTPMMRQYLT
-23 IKAEFPHI
+23 IKAEFPDI

-36 MGDFYELFFDDAR
+36 MGDFYELFFDDAK

-88 ALGESVAICEQIGD
+88 QLGESVAICEQIGD

-121 TVSDEALLTDK
+121 TLSDEALLTDR

-140 VDNQSPHAKLKTSS
+140 VENTIKSKKTSE
-154 APAFGL
+154 PDFGL

-170 VLTEPQTNE
+170 VITEPKTNE

-186 RLSPAELLYSE
+186 RLTPAELLYPE
-197 SLQDFSLIENRKGLR
+197 TLTDMMLVKQYKGLR
-212 RRPEWEFDL
+212 RRPEWEFDVE
-221 DTAIS
+221 TAIS
-226 LLNKQFDTKELT
+226 LLNKQFGTIELT
-238 GFGVDDKPL
+238 GFGVDDKLL
-247 GLAAAG
+247 GLSAAG

-271 SIICESANKGVVL
+271 SIISESASLGVVL

-298 QGGLDNT
+298 QGSTENT
-305 LAAILDKSS
+305 LAAVLDKSS

-325 LHFPLRDLTVLNNR
+325 LHFPLRDLAVLNNR
-339 HNTVSDI
+339 HNAIEQILTT
-346 IALDLI
+346 DLHHD
-352 TPIQPLLKGLGDIE
+352 IQPIINGLGDIE
-366 RIVSRIALGSARP
+366 RIVSRIALSSARP
-379 RDFARLRHA
+379 RDFARLRYA
-388 LQQLPELQ
+388 LQQLPSLQSCLQPASSGYIKTLVELIQ
-396 DQLPSGLQNESQ
+396 
-408 SELPQSPV
+408 PV
-416 NYLTT
+416 PV
-421 IAQQS
+421 IQQ
-426 QPMPQLQALLE
+426 LLE
-437 HAIIENPPVLIRDGG
+437 QAIVDNPPVLIRDGG
-452 VIAPGYNSELD
+452 VIAPGYHHELD

-483 KERTGIH
+483 KERTGIQ
-490 SLKVGYNRVHGFF
+490 SLKVGYNKVHGFF

-509 AAVDAPDDYIRR
+509 AAADVPDDYIRR

-533 ELKQHEEKV
+533 ELKEHEHKV

-554 SLYQELFDKVLPDLA
+554 HLYQELFDKILPELG
-569 QLQQLS
+569 QLQTLS
-575 QAIAELDVLTTF
+575 QAVAELDVLTNF
-587 AERALA
+587 AERAQT
-593 LNYVKPNVV
+593 LNYIKPILSD
-602 EKPGISIDA
+602 EPGINIEA
-611 GRHVVVEQMTKDA
+611 GRHVVVEQMTSDA
-624 FIANPVSLTQQR
+624 FIANPILLTTQR

-670 ADSATIGLVDRIFTR
+670 ANSAKIGIVDRIFTR

-712 ATDKSLVL
+712 ATDRSLVL

-744 ALKTK
+744 ALKTQ

-761 TMLADQIPT
+761 TLLADEIST
-770 LANVHLDAMEHDDNI
+770 LANVHLDAIEHNDSI

-799 FGLQVAQLAGVPKMV
+799 FGLQVAQLAGVPKAV
-814 IKRAKQKLSELEQ
+814 INRAKQRLAELENKQ
-827 QQNPTLLST
+827 APSIL
-836 TPVQSDAFEQL
+836 PEQSSSFEQL
-847 SFASNEHPALTTL
+847 SLVADDHPALESLRDMNVDDIT
-860 IDTDVNEL
+860 
-868 SPRQALDLLF
+868 PKQALDLLF
-878 ALKEQL
+878 QLKAKL

>member
-1 MTKPLKE
+1 MTTAIKDL
-8 SDFSSHTPMMRQYLT
+8 SSHTPMMRQYLT
-23 IKAEFPHI
+23 IKAEFPNI

-36 MGDFYELFFDDAR
+36 MGDFYELFFDDAK

-88 ALGESVAICEQIGD
+88 SLGESVAICEQIGD

-121 TVSDEALLTDK
+121 TLSDEALLLDR

-140 VDNQSPHAKLKTSS
+140 VDNQSPQAKLKTSS

-170 VLTEPQTNE
+170 VLTEPQTSE
-179 QLQAELQ
+179 QLLAELQ

-197 SLQDFSLIENRKGLR
+197 SLQDFSLIEQRKGLR

-221 DTAIS
+221 DTAIN
-226 LLNKQFDTKELT
+226 LLNAQFETKELT

-271 SIICESANKGVVL
+271 AIICESANTGVVL

-298 QGGLDNT
+298 QGGLENT
-305 LAAILDKSS
+305 LASILDKSS

-325 LHFPLRDLTVLNNR
+325 LHFPLRDLTVLHNR
-339 HNTVSDI
+339 QNTVSDI
-346 IALDLI
+346 IARDLI
-352 TPIQPLLKGLGDIE
+352 TPIQPILKGLGDIE
-366 RIVSRIALGSARP
+366 RIVSRIALRSARP

-396 DQLPSGLQNESQ
+396 HELK
-408 SELPQSPV
+408 SELNSELTESPA
-416 NYLTT
+416 NYLST

-437 HAIIENPPVLIRDGG
+437 YAIIENPPVLIRDGG

-469 DGATEFLAQLEQRE
+469 DGATEFLKQLEQRE

-490 SLKVGYNRVHGFF
+490 SLKVGYNKVHGFF

-509 AAVDAPDDYIRR
+509 AAANVPDDYIRR

-533 ELKQHEEKV
+533 ELKEHEHKV
-542 LSAQSKFLALEK
+542 LSARSKFLALEK
-554 SLYQELFDKVLPDLA
+554 SLYQELFDKVMPDLA
-569 QLQQLS
+569 PLQQLS

-593 LNYVKPNVV
+593 LNYVKPSLVK
-602 EKPGISIDA
+602 EAGISIDA

-624 FIANPVSLTQQR
+624 FIANPVLLTDQR

-712 ATDKSLVL
+712 ATDRSLVL

-761 TMLADQIPT
+761 TMLAEQIDT

-785 VFMHAI
+785 VFMHAV

-799 FGLQVAQLAGVPKMV
+799 FGLQVAQLAGVPKIV
-814 IKRAKQKLSELEQ
+814 IKRAKQRLAELERQ
-827 QQNPTLLST
+827 Q
-836 TPVQSDAFEQL
+836 TPNVLTASPIQSDAFEQQSL
-847 SFASNEHPALTTL
+847 APDEHPVLTTL
-860 IDTDVNEL
+860 IDTDVNDL

-878 ALKEQL
+878 SLKEQL